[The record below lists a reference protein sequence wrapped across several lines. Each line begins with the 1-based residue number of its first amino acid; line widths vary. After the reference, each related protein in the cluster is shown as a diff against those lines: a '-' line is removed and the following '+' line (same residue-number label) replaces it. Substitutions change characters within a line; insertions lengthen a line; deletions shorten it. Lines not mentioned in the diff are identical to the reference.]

1 MTPKEFFNLLM
12 EYPQPA
18 RTEVLAE
25 LETLTRNYN
34 EEYTTALLSDFEEL
48 LNDWKYSKITAR
60 LEAEYNENVLAPYY
74 EALHCA
80 EYAIAMGC
88 NDPIEWPGEPAPFT
102 PPPPFHGC
110 YDDTLIF
117 VSPMY
122 EYAVEVLKSK
132 LITEKI
138 KAAYDNPISNKFD
151 AGSRLPEVL
160 TTPEALKIF
169 EQARDLGLIGGEYKW
184 LKGLQLLA
192 CFAREMSLKLRL
204 GKGCNSDGTPRI
216 SWEHFERL
224 FNIPKGKL
232 RANYSDIQKT
242 GQDPTEI
249 WIIDRIFK

>member
-132 LITEKI
+132 LITDTSTATPKEVSEGLSL
-138 KAAYDNPISNKFD
+138 PI
-151 AGSRLPEVL
+151 
-160 TTPEALKIF
+160 
-169 EQARDLGLIGGEYKW
+169 DLGTERARKYFARALDENMMEVTGAGCKW
-184 LKGLQLLA
+184 LKPQVWLGYLCSKIYEHPRPISLLEKYFDVRNLA
-192 CFAREMSLKLRL
+192 ASITKAEEPAKRTDVKLWRKYL
-204 GKGCNSDGTPRI
+204 DEK
-216 SWEHFERL
+216 
-224 FNIPKGKL
+224 
-232 RANYSDIQKT
+232 
-242 GQDPTEI
+242 
-249 WIIDRIFK
+249 IFFD